1 MITIIILLILAGISI
16 AMLTGENGLLTKAS
30 QAKEQSDYKNAEEK
44 VRLAV
49 TEYYA
54 KLKEETMYRILSNIE
69 GLESIEPDD
78 EQAGMPYE
86 IIVDGYVFIVSENE
100 ETKNIEINYQKK
112 SNGIIPEII
121 AIEQKVISDK
131 EAKISVEAKTE
142 DEEGIEKII
151 LIKNGVEFE
160 IKQVEGENVKNIK
173 QDFTVTGNGT
183 YKVKVVGKNKRRV
196 ISEEV
201 VVTGL
206 INMTATLKAGTVV
219 DATVTLTIEAKINEG
234 DIVKIQIYNGQSLVG
249 EIPVEQKK
257 EIQETYQVDSIPFYV
272 ENNYVAQI
280 VANTDE
286 KLQTN
291 SVTINNKDI
300 INTVNDLRKLAEV
313 VNGGES
319 FQNKTIKLNRDI
331 NVANGALVPIGTI
344 EAPFLGTFRGNKKTI
359 SGFSAGTVVDDTYV
373 LCGLFGHVGTTGRI
387 EQLIILNS
395 RASNNTIYRDKEGIA
410 GIACAWCE
418 GTLSAVSVRGNSSC
432 NISTYTTNWVGGVC
446 GYLADGARAYYCSSR
461 REVQVWGNSTS
472 SSTNYLGGLIGGS
485 EGEINHCYSRAK
497 VGFNANSSNENKG
510 GIVGGFVAKDRVLIS
525 NSYEDCIW
533 RR

>member
-1 MITIIILLILAGISI
+1 
-16 AMLTGENGLLTKAS
+16 MLTGENGLLTKAS

-219 DATVTLTIEAKINEG
+219 DATVTLTSK
-234 DIVKIQIYNGQSLVG
+234 
-249 EIPVEQKK
+249 
-257 EIQETYQVDSIPFYV
+257 
-272 ENNYVAQI
+272 
-280 VANTDE
+280 NT
-286 KLQTN
+286 
-291 SVTINNKDI
+291 
-300 INTVNDLRKLAEV
+300 
-313 VNGGES
+313 
-319 FQNKTIKLNRDI
+319 
-331 NVANGALVPIGTI
+331 
-344 EAPFLGTFRGNKKTI
+344 
-359 SGFSAGTVVDDTYV
+359 
-373 LCGLFGHVGTTGRI
+373 
-387 EQLIILNS
+387 
-395 RASNNTIYRDKEGIA
+395 
-410 GIACAWCE
+410 
-418 GTLSAVSVRGNSSC
+418 
-432 NISTYTTNWVGGVC
+432 NI
-446 GYLADGARAYYCSSR
+446 
-461 REVQVWGNSTS
+461 
-472 SSTNYLGGLIGGS
+472 
-485 EGEINHCYSRAK
+485 
-497 VGFNANSSNENKG
+497 
-510 GIVGGFVAKDRVLIS
+510 
-525 NSYEDCIW
+525 
-533 RR
+533 